1 MCGKTHDENS
11 YALNGAGHAGL
22 FGNAESILDF
32 AYDMLTGTNIPKAHI
47 KKIQEKSYKNRS
59 IGWEVANDGWSG
71 GNLCSDLTIGHTGF
85 TGTGLW
91 IDFKNEFAWTLL
103 TNRVHP
109 SRHNSS
115 EIVSLRVKI
124 SENIIRLF
132 GKI

>member
-1 MCGKTHDENS
+1 
-11 YALNGAGHAGL
+11 L

-32 AYDMLTGTNIPKAHI
+32 AYDMLTGTNISKAHI

-71 GNLCSDLTIGHTGF
+71 GNLCSNQTIGHTGF
-85 TGTGLW
+85 TGTGIW
-91 IDFKNEFAWTLL
+91 IDFKNEIAWTLL

-109 SRHNSS
+109 SRHKSS
-115 EIVSLRVKI
+115 EINSLRVKI

-132 GKI
+132 GKV